1 MYIIRCTGIRYDQ
14 YLVSTQ
20 AVFARHAVSANHQY
34 TLPDINSRCK
44 ITAFFAHK
52 CAYIRKKCVKIDTFV
67 KKSRART
74 IFICIYEIFFVILCP
89 VLWIDVLI
97 ENCVI

>member
-20 AVFARHAVSANHQY
+20 SVFARHAVSANHQY
-34 TLPDINSRCK
+34 RLPDINSRCK
-44 ITAFFAHK
+44 ITAFFVLI

-97 ENCVI
+97 ENSVI